1 MFSHV
6 RQCVGERLRWR
17 QLPWPLIASGVV
29 SELIYLLSLYRFPLW
44 RYFYTPLADL
54 GKLTLHDIGI
64 GNAFLLLAMALFLLY
79 GWALYQARKRQ
90 WRHTGEVI
98 ILFAFLFSVTLLLV
112 YPWGAADLYDYAL
125 TGKLLV
131 HYRVN
136 PFVVPPAS
144 FVAEPWLAYAPWGH
158 ATVAYGPV
166 WVMLAAV
173 AGWVAG
179 NDLLASVLAFKLMA
193 WLFYWLTILLIIL
206 ISRHRAS
213 GDTPT
218 DVLFFAWNPLVL
230 LETMTN
236 GHNDVIMVAFVLLAL
251 LWVARRRTA
260 WAFASLAASAL
271 VKFISAAVTPFLVIN
286 QWQRH
291 NTRAAKM
298 RAVMVGLLSFG
309 LTIAAFSLPFWEG
322 KDPLALERRSKMFT
336 TSIPTLIMVALR
348 GRIGMEKAMEV
359 AQVVAILAL
368 GAFSLYLAA
377 GITRPLS
384 SLIRATF
391 EINWFYLAFSC
402 LWFQP
407 WYLVWL
413 VGAGAIDPGS
423 AQRERAWLFS
433 LTALWNYYIFGFLW
447 FQRGF
452 KQLPLFEMRALA
464 GVLIM
469 LPPLLLW
476 VGQLLRHRYRTQP
489 T

>member
-1 MFSHV
+1 MF
-6 RQCVGERLRWR
+6 GRLQRHAKEWLRCR
-17 QLPWPLIASGVV
+17 QLPWPLIASGVL

-44 RYFYTPLADL
+44 RYFYYPLVDL
-54 GKLTLHDIGI
+54 GKLTLHDVGA
-64 GNAFLLLAMALFLLY
+64 GNIFLLLVTALFLLY
-79 GWALYQARKRQ
+79 AWALRQAGRER
-90 WRHTGEVI
+90 WAYTREVVL
-98 ILFAFLFSVTLLLV
+98 LFAFVFSVTLLLV

-125 TGKLLV
+125 TGKLLA

-144 FVAEPWLAYAPWGH
+144 FAEEPWLAYAPWAH

-166 WVMLAAV
+166 WVILAAV
-173 AGWVAG
+173 AGRVAG
-179 NDLLASVLAFKLMA
+179 DDLLASVLTFKLMA
-193 WLFYWLTILLIIL
+193 WLFYWLAILLVIL
-206 ISRHRAS
+206 ISRHRA
-213 GDTPT
+213 GGNTLADM
-218 DVLFFAWNPLVL
+218 LFFAWNPLVL

-251 LWVARRRTA
+251 LLVARRRTA

-271 VKFISAAVTPFLVIN
+271 VKFMSAAISPLLVIN

-291 NTRAAKM
+291 NTRAARV
-298 RAVMVGLLSFG
+298 RAVAVGLLSFG
-309 LTIAAFSLPFWEG
+309 LTIAVFSLPFWEG
-322 KDPLALERRSKMFT
+322 EDPLALDRRSKMFT
-336 TSIPTLIMVALR
+336 TSIPTLIMLALQ
-348 GRIGMEKAMEV
+348 GRIGTAKAMEV
-359 AQVVAILAL
+359 AQVAAILAL
-368 GAFSLYLAA
+368 GAFGLYLALRI
-377 GITRPLS
+377 GRSLS
-384 SLIRATF
+384 SLIRASF

-413 VGAGAIDPGS
+413 VGQGAVDPGA

-452 KQLPLFEMRALA
+452 RQLSLFQMRALA
-464 GVLIM
+464 GLLIV

-476 VGQLLRHRYRTQP
+476 LGQLLRHRWKLQTA
-489 T
+489 